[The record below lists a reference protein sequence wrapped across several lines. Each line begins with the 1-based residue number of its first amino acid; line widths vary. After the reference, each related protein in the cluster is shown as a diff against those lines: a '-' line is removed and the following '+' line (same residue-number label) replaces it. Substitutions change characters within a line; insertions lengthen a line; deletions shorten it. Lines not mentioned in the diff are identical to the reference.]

1 MNLENFK
8 KHIRILDKEEATR
21 YRSLYIKKYVVEKI
35 NCTQS

>member
-21 YRSLYIKKYVVEKI
+21 YRRLYIK
-35 NCTQS
+35 NM